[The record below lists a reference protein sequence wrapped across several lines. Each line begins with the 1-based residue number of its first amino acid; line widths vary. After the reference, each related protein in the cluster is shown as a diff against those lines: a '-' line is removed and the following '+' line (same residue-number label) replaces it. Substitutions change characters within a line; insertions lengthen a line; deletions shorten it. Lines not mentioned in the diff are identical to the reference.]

1 MSDPRGALRAGPVR
15 RPAQW
20 GLAAAAVLP
29 TLVAVLVT
37 PAVAE
42 HLWVMLAMGI
52 AGASILLRARWPVA
66 ASTATAVGLVLAV
79 QFGGLDSTQSN
90 LIVNVSTVGV
100 LFTTV
105 PLMLTCGAARP
116 LPRAIA
122 GLIVFTIALQWG
134 DLNPFPA
141 MMTIGPWVIGLMTRT
156 HADLVSAL
164 QARGRE
170 LDAERDRYA
179 AEAIR
184 YERARVGREL
194 HDVIAHSMSVVVIQA
209 MALGRLPAAERA
221 RCNAML
227 AEISGL
233 ARQAESDVAGLAELL
248 DAEPTANRRLTR
260 AAIGELMAHTTSTGA
275 PIDLFLTGDPE
286 AVSLQTSA
294 VVHRMLQESLTNAV
308 KHAPGAPITITM
320 DCDDDLVWVSVR
332 NAGPPVNAAAGLP
345 AGPQRHG
352 GQHGIDGLAE
362 RITDLGGTFQAGPTG
377 DGGWEVT
384 ARLPEL
390 SPVRSTSR
398 TR

>member
-1 MSDPRGALRAGPVR
+1 
-15 RPAQW
+15 
-20 GLAAAAVLP
+20 
-29 TLVAVLVT
+29 
-37 PAVAE
+37 
-42 HLWVMLAMGI
+42 MLAMAT
-52 AGASILLRARWPVA
+52 AGASILLSDRWPVT

-90 LIVNVSTVGV
+90 LIVNVSTVGL

-105 PLMLTCGAARP
+105 VLMLACGAVRP

-141 MMTIGPWVIGLMTRT
+141 MITIGPWVIGLMSRT

-164 QARGRE
+164 QARSRE

-184 YERARVGREL
+184 YERARVAREL

-209 MALGRLPAAERA
+209 MALGRLPAADRG
-221 RCNAML
+221 RCDVML

-233 ARQAESDVAGLAELL
+233 ARQAESDVAGLAEMF
-248 DAEPTANRRLTR
+248 DGEPSPGRRLTR
-260 AAIGELMAHTTSTGA
+260 AAIGELIAQTTSTGA
-275 PIDLFLTGDPE
+275 PIELFLTGDPE
-286 AVSLQTSA
+286 VISQQVSTVL
-294 VVHRMLQESLTNAV
+294 HRMLQESLTNAV
-308 KHAPGAPITITM
+308 KHASGAPITITV
-320 DCDDDLVWVSVR
+320 DCDDDAVRVNVR
-332 NAGPPVNAAAGLP
+332 NAAAPANPAAGLP

-352 GQHGIDGLAE
+352 GQHGIDGLVE
-362 RITDLGGTFQAGPTG
+362 RITDLAGTFQAGPTS

-390 SPVRSTSR
+390 SPVRSVST